1 MSDMGRFRFN
11 LSDGKARQEQVAKT
25 ILAVA
30 ARQEAAQALENTFDP
45 EAGKVTDNP
54 FPDDPH
60 GYNLMTV
67 AQLKELCAQR
77 GFPTSGNKSKL
88 IERLQ
93 TADSPNSPEAPAEEA
108 AAEEE
113 QVVPDEESAA
123 TEESADAAEVSESNG
138 DDSSEQ
144 QEPA

>member
-1 MSDMGRFRFN
+1 MARFRFN
-11 LSDGKARQEQVAKT
+11 LSDAETRQAHAEKT
-25 ILAVA
+25 ILAA
-30 ARQEAAQALENTFDP
+30 TARQEAEQALENTFNP

-77 GFPTSGNKSKL
+77 GLATSGNKSKL

-93 TADSPNSPEAPAEEA
+93 AADESSSSEVPADDA
-108 AAEEE
+108 ATEEE
-113 QVVPDEESAA
+113 QVAPDEESAV
-123 TEESADAAEVSESNG
+123 TEESVDATEVSESNG
-138 DDSSEQ
+138 DDSNEQ

>member
-1 MSDMGRFRFN
+1 MGRFRFN
-11 LSDGKARQEQVAKT
+11 LSDGEARQAHVKAAN
-25 ILAVA
+25 LAA
-30 ARQEAAQALENTFDP
+30 IARQEAEQALENTFDP
-45 EAGKVTDNP
+45 EAGKPTDNP
-54 FPDDPH
+54 FPEDPH

-108 AAEEE
+108 AVEGE
-113 QVVPDEESAA
+113 QVVPDEESATTDITVDA
-123 TEESADAAEVSESNG
+123 TKVSETNG
-138 DDSSEQ
+138 DDNEQ
-144 QEPA
+144 QDSQPA